1 MRIPVYRS
9 EIAATSEAPGRSIG
23 ARMRG
28 SVLAQAELQK
38 GEVLGEVLGQVG
50 AYAKMRYKVAEE
62 TKLNEGLLAATE
74 GLNVAA
80 RDFARSDQPYNVLD
94 GENPLWNEESQGIR
108 DKVLEAL
115 GPNRFT
121 RRAFEERFGQ
131 MELDARFKLRG
142 VLDKK
147 IDAAN
152 QAALASRQSGVVQL
166 LSDPDATREDY
177 DNALTGVAIDQG
189 RLVKTG
195 AANANVV
202 KLSNL
207 KMKTDIAENVVGSY
221 VGADPIRVLNL
232 IGALE
237 QIDAGELDPDK
248 TGDLPNGGYPLYTL
262 QNLPRDDAVAVLDN
276 ALKVATRFAN
286 AQEKLEKK
294 LEDDRNFF
302 INQAANRFT
311 YFSAG
316 FETGERVKAGE
327 VTDYV
332 PQLQAALPDPE
343 AMILASEAAELMQEF
358 LYANNAVTPTM
369 QANFDKYED
378 EPALRFATTS
388 NETVY
393 ENLFVRMDD
402 GELTAMEVQEIR
414 ALLTRADFK
423 FFMDA
428 VATEED
434 AGVAEAKG
442 IAKATFQY
450 DELSAGDP
458 ELGRASKAA
467 YYAVVKDLKT
477 MVVERRFSPDGRMT
491 PQEIYAAAK
500 DLIAGQQEF
509 FAVQLR
515 LDYDA
520 YLKRI
525 QTQYSSYGLEFDLI
539 NPLESLAEW
548 WGSLSEGEQS
558 AVSDRR
564 YSDIKNTLQR
574 EYINKGVLD

>member
-1 MRIPVYRS
+1 
-9 EIAATSEAPGRSIG
+9 
-23 ARMRG
+23 MRG

-94 GENPLWNEESQGIR
+94 GENPLWNEESQSIR
-108 DKVLEAL
+108 EKVLEAL

-189 RLVKTG
+189 RLVKAG
-195 AANANVV
+195 AANAGVV

-221 VGADPIRVLNL
+221 VGADPIRALNL

-311 YFSAG
+311 YFAAG
-316 FETGERVKAGE
+316 FEPGEKVRAGE

-358 LYANNAVTPTM
+358 LYANNAVTPTV

-378 EPALRFATTS
+378 EPALSFATTT

-393 ENLFVRMDD
+393 ENLFVKKDL
-402 GELTAMEVQEIR
+402 GELTAVEVQENR

-423 FFMDA
+423 FFLDA
-428 VATEED
+428 VASEED
-434 AGVAEAKG
+434 AALVDAKR

-458 ELGRASKAA
+458 DAGRASKAA
-467 YYAVVKDLKT
+467 YYAVVQELET
-477 MVVERRFSPDGRMT
+477 MVVERRFSPDARMT
-491 PQEIYAAAK
+491 PQEINAAAK
-500 DLIAGQQEF
+500 ELIAGQQEAF
-509 FAVQLR
+509 ILGLR
-515 LDYDA
+515 LDYEAYVEDVNQDLSGVGLVLDPADPIASLDA
-520 YLKRI
+520 WWSNPDTDQTAQQRNYGRI
-525 QTQYSSYGLEFDLI
+525 KS
-539 NPLESLAEW
+539 
-548 WGSLSEGEQS
+548 
-558 AVSDRR
+558 
-564 YSDIKNTLQR
+564 TLMR
-574 EYINKGVLD
+574 EYINKGVLN

>member
-142 VLDKK
+142 VLDRK

-189 RLVKTG
+189 RLVKAG
-195 AANANVV
+195 AANAGVV

-207 KMKTDIAENVVGSY
+207 EMKTDIAENVVGSY

-286 AQEKLEKK
+286 AEEKLEKK
-294 LEDDRNFF
+294 LEDYRNFA
-302 INQAANRFT
+302 IGQAANRFT
-311 YFSAG
+311 YFAAA
-316 FETGERVKAGE
+316 FEPGQRVKAIE
-327 VTDYV
+327 ITRYIPD
-332 PQLQAALPDPE
+332 LKDKFPDPDAE
-343 AMILASEAAELMQEF
+343 ILASTAAEEMKAF

-393 ENLFVRMDD
+393 ENLFVKKDL
-402 GELTAMEVQEIR
+402 GELTAVEVQENR

-434 AGVAEAKG
+434 DALVTVKR

-467 YYAVVKDLKT
+467 YYAVVQELET
-477 MVVERRFSPDGRMT
+477 MVAERRFSPDARMT
-491 PQEIYAAAK
+491 PQEINVAAK
-500 DLIAGQQEF
+500 DLIAGQKEF

-525 QTQYSSYGLEFDLI
+525 QTKYSSYGLEFDLL

-548 WGSLSEGEQS
+548 WGSLSEGEQN
-558 AVSDRR
+558 AVSDRS
-564 YSDIKNTLQR
+564 YSDVENTLQS
-574 EYINKGVLD
+574 EYINKGVLN

>member
-74 GLNVAA
+74 GLNMAA

-94 GENPLWNEESQGIR
+94 GESPLWNEESQSIR
-108 DKVLEAL
+108 EKVLEAL

-152 QAALASRQSGVVQL
+152 QAALASRQSSVVQL

-189 RLVKTG
+189 RLVKAG
-195 AANANVV
+195 AANADVV

-311 YFSAG
+311 YFAAG
-316 FETGERVKAGE
+316 FEPGERVRAGE

-358 LYANNAVTPTM
+358 LYANNAVTPTV

-378 EPALRFATTS
+378 EPALLFATTS

-393 ENLFVRMDD
+393 ENLFVLLDD
-402 GELTAMEVQEIR
+402 GNLTAMEVRENR

-423 FFMDA
+423 FFMDEIE
-428 VATEED
+428 TEEE
-434 AGVAEAKG
+434 AGVAEAKS
-442 IAKATFQY
+442 IAKAAFQY

-458 ELGRASKAA
+458 DAGRASKAA

-491 PQEIYAAAK
+491 PQQIYAAAK
-500 DLIAGQQEF
+500 ELIAGQQEAF
-509 FAVQLR
+509 ILGLR
-515 LDYDA
+515 LDYEAYVEDVNQDLSGVGLVLDPADPIASLDA
-520 YLKRI
+520 WWSNPDTDQTAQQRNYGRI
-525 QTQYSSYGLEFDLI
+525 KS
-539 NPLESLAEW
+539 
-548 WGSLSEGEQS
+548 
-558 AVSDRR
+558 
-564 YSDIKNTLQR
+564 TLMR
-574 EYINKGVLD
+574 EYINKGVLN

>member
-74 GLNVAA
+74 GLNMAA

-142 VLDKK
+142 VLDRK

-195 AANANVV
+195 AANADVV

-286 AQEKLEKK
+286 AEEKLDKK

-302 INQAANRFT
+302 IDQAANRFT
-311 YFSAG
+311 YFAAG
-316 FETGERVKAGE
+316 FEPGQTVKAIE
-327 VTDYV
+327 ITRYIPHLKDKF
-332 PQLQAALPDPE
+332 PDPDAE
-343 AMILASEAAELMQEF
+343 ILASTAAEEMKKF
-358 LYANNAVTPTM
+358 LYANNAVTPTV
-369 QANFDKYED
+369 QANFEKYED
-378 EPALRFATTS
+378 EPVLRFATTS

-393 ENLFVRMDD
+393 ENLFVKKDL
-402 GELTAMEVQEIR
+402 GELTAMDVQENR

-423 FFMDA
+423 FFLDA

-434 AGVAEAKG
+434 DALVTVKR

-467 YYAVVKDLKT
+467 YYAVVQELET
-477 MVVERRFSPDGRMT
+477 MVAERRFTPDARMT
-491 PQEIYAAAK
+491 PQEINAAAK
-500 DLIAGQQEF
+500 ELIAGQQEF
-509 FAVQLR
+509 FVVQLR
-515 LDYDA
+515 LDYEG
-520 YLKRI
+520 YLERI
-525 QTQYSSYGLEFDLI
+525 QTKYSSYGLEFDLV

-558 AVSDRR
+558 AVSDRS
-564 YSDIKNTLQR
+564 YSDIENTLKR
-574 EYINKGVLD
+574 EYINKGVLN

>member
-74 GLNVAA
+74 GLNMAA

-142 VLDKK
+142 VLDRK

-286 AQEKLEKK
+286 AEEKLDKK

-311 YFSAG
+311 YFAAG
-316 FETGERVKAGE
+316 FEPGERVRAGE

-358 LYANNAVTPTM
+358 LYANNAVTPTV

-378 EPALRFATTS
+378 EPALLFATTS

-393 ENLFVRMDD
+393 ENLFVKKDL
-402 GELTAMEVQEIR
+402 GELTAVEVQENR

-423 FFMDA
+423 FFLDA

-434 AGVAEAKG
+434 AALVDAKR

-458 ELGRASKAA
+458 DAGRASKAA
-467 YYAVVKDLKT
+467 YYAVVQELET
-477 MVVERRFSPDGRMT
+477 MVAERRFTPDARMT
-491 PQEIYAAAK
+491 PQEINAAAK
-500 DLIAGQQEF
+500 ELIAGQQEAF
-509 FAVQLR
+509 ILGLR
-515 LDYDA
+515 LDYEA
-520 YLKRI
+520 YVANINQNLSGVGLVLDLADPITSLEAWWNNPNTNQKQQQTNYSRTKR
-525 QTQYSSYGLEFDLI
+525 DLMF
-539 NPLESLAEW
+539 
-548 WGSLSEGEQS
+548 
-558 AVSDRR
+558 
-564 YSDIKNTLQR
+564 
-574 EYINKGVLD
+574 EYINKGVLN

>member
-74 GLNVAA
+74 GLNMAA

-94 GENPLWNEESQGIR
+94 GESPLWNEESQSIR
-108 DKVLEAL
+108 EKVLEAL

-152 QAALASRQSGVVQL
+152 QAALASRQSSVVQL

-195 AANANVV
+195 AANADVV

-221 VGADPIRVLNL
+221 VGADPIRALNL

-311 YFSAG
+311 YFAAG
-316 FETGERVKAGE
+316 FEPGERVRAGE

-358 LYANNAVTPTM
+358 LYANNAVTPTV

-378 EPALRFATTS
+378 EPALLFATTS

-393 ENLFVRMDD
+393 ENLFVLLDD
-402 GELTAMEVQEIR
+402 GNLTAMEVRENR

-423 FFMDA
+423 FFMDEIE
-428 VATEED
+428 TEEE
-434 AGVAEAKG
+434 AGVAEAKS
-442 IAKATFQY
+442 IAKAAFQY

-458 ELGRASKAA
+458 DAGRASKAA

-491 PQEIYAAAK
+491 PQQIYAAAK
-500 DLIAGQQEF
+500 ELIAGQQEAF
-509 FAVQLR
+509 ILGLR
-515 LDYDA
+515 LDYEAYVEDVNQDLSGVGLVLDPADPIASLDA
-520 YLKRI
+520 WWSNPDTDQTAQQRNYGRI
-525 QTQYSSYGLEFDLI
+525 KS
-539 NPLESLAEW
+539 
-548 WGSLSEGEQS
+548 
-558 AVSDRR
+558 
-564 YSDIKNTLQR
+564 TLMR
-574 EYINKGVLD
+574 EYINKGVLN

>member
-74 GLNVAA
+74 GLNMAA

-94 GENPLWNEESQGIR
+94 GENPLWNEESQSIR

-142 VLDKK
+142 VLDRK

-189 RLVKTG
+189 RLVKAG
-195 AANANVV
+195 AANADVV

-221 VGADPIRVLNL
+221 VGADPIRALNL

-311 YFSAG
+311 YFAAG
-316 FETGERVKAGE
+316 FEPGEKVRAGE

-358 LYANNAVTPTM
+358 LYANNAVTPTV

-378 EPALRFATTS
+378 EPALSFATTT

-393 ENLFVRMDD
+393 ENLFVKKDL
-402 GELTAMEVQEIR
+402 GELTAVEVQENR

-423 FFMDA
+423 FFLDA

-434 AGVAEAKG
+434 AALVDAKR

-458 ELGRASKAA
+458 DAGRASKAA
-467 YYAVVKDLKT
+467 YYAVVQELET
-477 MVVERRFSPDGRMT
+477 MVAERRFTPDARMT
-491 PQEIYAAAK
+491 PQEINAAAK
-500 DLIAGQQEF
+500 ELIAGQQEAF
-509 FAVQLR
+509 ILGLR
-515 LDYDA
+515 LDYEAYVEDVNQDLSGVGLVLDPADPIASLDA
-520 YLKRI
+520 WWSNPDTDQTAQQRNYGRI
-525 QTQYSSYGLEFDLI
+525 KS
-539 NPLESLAEW
+539 
-548 WGSLSEGEQS
+548 
-558 AVSDRR
+558 
-564 YSDIKNTLQR
+564 TLMR
-574 EYINKGVLD
+574 EYINKGVLN

>member
-1 MRIPVYRS
+1 
-9 EIAATSEAPGRSIG
+9 
-23 ARMRG
+23 MRG

-74 GLNVAA
+74 GLNMAA

-142 VLDKK
+142 VLDRK

-237 QIDAGELDPDK
+237 QIDAGETDPDK

-286 AQEKLEKK
+286 AEEKLEKK

-302 INQAANRFT
+302 IGQAANRFT
-311 YFSAG
+311 YFAAG
-316 FETGERVKAGE
+316 FEPGEKVRAGE
-327 VTDYV
+327 ITDYV

-358 LYANNAVTPTM
+358 LYANNAVTPTV

-378 EPALRFATTS
+378 EPVLRFATTS

-393 ENLFVRMDD
+393 ENLFVKKDL
-402 GELTAMEVQEIR
+402 GELTAVEVQENR

-423 FFMDA
+423 FFLDA
-428 VATEED
+428 VASEED
-434 AGVAEAKG
+434 AALVDAKR

-458 ELGRASKAA
+458 DAGRASKAA
-467 YYAVVKDLKT
+467 YYAVVQELET
-477 MVVERRFSPDGRMT
+477 MVAERRFTPDARMT
-491 PQEIYAAAK
+491 PQEINAAAK
-500 DLIAGQQEF
+500 ELIAGQQEAF
-509 FAVQLR
+509 ILGLR
-515 LDYDA
+515 LDYEAYVEDVNQDLSGVGLVLDPADPIASLDA
-520 YLKRI
+520 WWSNPDTDQTAQQRNYGRI
-525 QTQYSSYGLEFDLI
+525 KS
-539 NPLESLAEW
+539 
-548 WGSLSEGEQS
+548 
-558 AVSDRR
+558 
-564 YSDIKNTLQR
+564 TLMR
-574 EYINKGVLD
+574 EYINKGVLN

>member
-74 GLNVAA
+74 GLNMAA

-142 VLDKK
+142 VLDRK

-195 AANANVV
+195 AANADVV

-286 AQEKLEKK
+286 AEEKLEKK

-302 INQAANRFT
+302 IDQAANRFT
-311 YFSAG
+311 YFAAG
-316 FETGERVKAGE
+316 FEPGQTVKAIE
-327 VTDYV
+327 ITRYIPHLKDKF
-332 PQLQAALPDPE
+332 PDPDAE
-343 AMILASEAAELMQEF
+343 ILASTAAEEMKKF
-358 LYANNAVTPTM
+358 LYTNNAVTPTV

-378 EPALRFATTS
+378 EPVLRFATTS

-393 ENLFVRMDD
+393 ENLFVKKDL
-402 GELTAMEVQEIR
+402 GELTAMDVQENR

-423 FFMDA
+423 FFLDA

-434 AGVAEAKG
+434 DALVTVKR

-467 YYAVVKDLKT
+467 YYAVVQELET
-477 MVVERRFSPDGRMT
+477 MVAERRFTPDARMT
-491 PQEIYAAAK
+491 PQEINAAAK
-500 DLIAGQQEF
+500 ELIAGQQEF

-525 QTQYSSYGLEFDLI
+525 QTKYSSYGLEFDLV

-558 AVSDRR
+558 AVSDRS
-564 YSDIKNTLQR
+564 YSDIENTLKR
-574 EYINKGVLD
+574 EYINKGVLN

>member
-74 GLNVAA
+74 GLNMAA

-142 VLDKK
+142 VLDRK

-195 AANANVV
+195 AANAGVV

-302 INQAANRFT
+302 IDQAANRFT
-311 YFSAG
+311 YFAAG
-316 FETGERVKAGE
+316 FEPGERVRAGE

-358 LYANNAVTPTM
+358 LYANNAVTPTV

-378 EPALRFATTS
+378 EPVLRFATTT

-393 ENLFVRMDD
+393 ENLFVKKDL
-402 GELTAMEVQEIR
+402 GELTAMEVQENR
-414 ALLTRADFK
+414 ALLSRADFK
-423 FFMDA
+423 FFLDA
-428 VATEED
+428 VASEED
-434 AGVAEAKG
+434 AALVDAKR

-458 ELGRASKAA
+458 DAGRASKAA
-467 YYAVVKDLKT
+467 YYAVVQELET
-477 MVVERRFSPDGRMT
+477 MVAERRFTPDARMT
-491 PQEIYAAAK
+491 PQEINAAAK
-500 DLIAGQQEF
+500 ELIAGQQEAF
-509 FAVQLR
+509 ILGLR
-515 LDYDA
+515 LDYEAYVEDVNQDLSGVGLVLDPADPIASLDA
-520 YLKRI
+520 WWSNPDTDQTAQQRNYGRI
-525 QTQYSSYGLEFDLI
+525 KS
-539 NPLESLAEW
+539 
-548 WGSLSEGEQS
+548 
-558 AVSDRR
+558 
-564 YSDIKNTLQR
+564 TLMR
-574 EYINKGVLD
+574 EYINKGVLN

>member
-80 RDFARSDQPYNVLD
+80 RDFARSDRPYNVLD

-195 AANANVV
+195 AANADVV

-237 QIDAGELDPDK
+237 QIDAGELDPEK

-286 AQEKLEKK
+286 AEEKLEKK

-302 INQAANRFT
+302 IGQAANRFT
-311 YFSAG
+311 YFAAG
-316 FETGERVKAGE
+316 FEPGQRVKAGE

-378 EPALRFATTS
+378 EPVLRFATTT

-393 ENLFVRMDD
+393 ENLFVKKDL
-402 GELTAMEVQEIR
+402 GELTAMEVQENR
-414 ALLTRADFK
+414 ALLSRADFK
-423 FFMDA
+423 FFLDA
-428 VATEED
+428 VASEED
-434 AGVAEAKG
+434 AALGDAKR

-458 ELGRASKAA
+458 DAGRASKAA
-467 YYAVVKDLKT
+467 YYAVVQELET
-477 MVVERRFSPDGRMT
+477 MVAERRFSPDARMT
-491 PQEIYAAAK
+491 PQEINAAAK
-500 DLIAGQQEF
+500 ELIAGQQEAF
-509 FAVQLR
+509 ILGLR
-515 LDYDA
+515 LDYEAYVEDVNQDLSGVGLALDPADPIASLDA
-520 YLKRI
+520 WWSNPDTDQTAQQRNYGRI
-525 QTQYSSYGLEFDLI
+525 KS
-539 NPLESLAEW
+539 
-548 WGSLSEGEQS
+548 
-558 AVSDRR
+558 
-564 YSDIKNTLQR
+564 TLMR
-574 EYINKGVLD
+574 EYINKGVLN

>member
-74 GLNVAA
+74 GLNMAA

-94 GENPLWNEESQGIR
+94 GENPLWNEESQSIR
-108 DKVLEAL
+108 EKVLEAL

-189 RLVKTG
+189 RLVKAG
-195 AANANVV
+195 AANAGVV

-276 ALKVATRFAN
+276 ALRVATRFAN

-311 YFSAG
+311 YFAAG
-316 FETGERVKAGE
+316 FEPGERVRAGE

-332 PQLQAALPDPE
+332 PQLQAALPNPE
-343 AMILASEAAELMQEF
+343 AMILASEAAKLMQEF
-358 LYANNAVTPTM
+358 LYANNAVTPTV

-378 EPALRFATTS
+378 EPALLFATTS

-393 ENLFVRMDD
+393 ENLFVLLDD
-402 GELTAMEVQEIR
+402 GNLTAMEVRENR

-423 FFMDA
+423 FFMDEIE
-428 VATEED
+428 TEEE
-434 AGVAEAKG
+434 AGVAEAKS
-442 IAKATFQY
+442 IAKAAFQY

-458 ELGRASKAA
+458 DAGRASKAA

-491 PQEIYAAAK
+491 PQQIYAAAK
-500 DLIAGQQEF
+500 ELIAGQQEAF
-509 FAVQLR
+509 ILGLR
-515 LDYDA
+515 LDYEAYVEDVNQDLSGVGLVLDPADPIASLDA
-520 YLKRI
+520 WWSNPDTDQTAQQRNYGRI
-525 QTQYSSYGLEFDLI
+525 KS
-539 NPLESLAEW
+539 
-548 WGSLSEGEQS
+548 
-558 AVSDRR
+558 
-564 YSDIKNTLQR
+564 TLMR
-574 EYINKGVLD
+574 EYINKGVLN

>member
-94 GENPLWNEESQGIR
+94 GENPLWNEESQSIR
-108 DKVLEAL
+108 EKVLEAL

-189 RLVKTG
+189 RLVKAG
-195 AANANVV
+195 AANAGVV

-221 VGADPIRVLNL
+221 VGADPIRALNL

-311 YFSAG
+311 YFAAG
-316 FETGERVKAGE
+316 FEPGEKVRAGE

-358 LYANNAVTPTM
+358 LYANNAVTPTV

-378 EPALRFATTS
+378 EPALSFATTT

-393 ENLFVRMDD
+393 ENLFVKKDL
-402 GELTAMEVQEIR
+402 GELTAVEVQENR

-423 FFMDA
+423 FFLDA
-428 VATEED
+428 VASEED
-434 AGVAEAKG
+434 AALVDAKR

-458 ELGRASKAA
+458 DAGRASKAA
-467 YYAVVKDLKT
+467 YYAVVQELET
-477 MVVERRFSPDGRMT
+477 MVVERRFSPDARMT
-491 PQEIYAAAK
+491 PQEINAAAK
-500 DLIAGQQEF
+500 ELIAGQQEAF
-509 FAVQLR
+509 ILGLR
-515 LDYDA
+515 LDYEAYVEDVNQDLSGVGLVLDPADPIASLDA
-520 YLKRI
+520 WWSNPDTDQTAQQRNYGRI
-525 QTQYSSYGLEFDLI
+525 KS
-539 NPLESLAEW
+539 
-548 WGSLSEGEQS
+548 
-558 AVSDRR
+558 
-564 YSDIKNTLQR
+564 TLMR
-574 EYINKGVLD
+574 EYINKGVLN

>member
-74 GLNVAA
+74 GLNMAA

-142 VLDKK
+142 VLDRK

-237 QIDAGELDPDK
+237 QIDAGETDPDK

-286 AQEKLEKK
+286 AEEKLEKK

-302 INQAANRFT
+302 IGQAANRFT
-311 YFSAG
+311 YFAAG
-316 FETGERVKAGE
+316 FEPGEKVRAGE
-327 VTDYV
+327 ITDYV

-358 LYANNAVTPTM
+358 LYANNAVTPTV

-378 EPALRFATTS
+378 EPVLRFATTS

-393 ENLFVRMDD
+393 ENLFVKKDL
-402 GELTAMEVQEIR
+402 GELTAVEVQENR

-423 FFMDA
+423 FFLDA
-428 VATEED
+428 VASEED
-434 AGVAEAKG
+434 AALVDAKR

-458 ELGRASKAA
+458 DAGRASKAA
-467 YYAVVKDLKT
+467 YYAVVQELET
-477 MVVERRFSPDGRMT
+477 MVAERRFTPDARMT
-491 PQEIYAAAK
+491 PQEINAAAK
-500 DLIAGQQEF
+500 ELIAGQQEAF
-509 FAVQLR
+509 ILGLR
-515 LDYDA
+515 LDYEAYVEDVNQDLSGVGLVLDPADPIASLDA
-520 YLKRI
+520 WWSNPDTDQTAQQRNYGRI
-525 QTQYSSYGLEFDLI
+525 KS
-539 NPLESLAEW
+539 
-548 WGSLSEGEQS
+548 
-558 AVSDRR
+558 
-564 YSDIKNTLQR
+564 TLMR
-574 EYINKGVLD
+574 EYINKGVLN

>member
-94 GENPLWNEESQGIR
+94 GENPLWNEESQSIR
-108 DKVLEAL
+108 DKVLEVL

-142 VLDKK
+142 VLDRK

-195 AANANVV
+195 AANADVV

-221 VGADPIRVLNL
+221 VGADPIRALNL

-302 INQAANRFT
+302 IGQAANRFT
-311 YFSAG
+311 YFAAG
-316 FETGERVKAGE
+316 FEPGERVRAGE

-358 LYANNAVTPTM
+358 LYANNAVTPTV

-378 EPALRFATTS
+378 EPALLFATTS

-393 ENLFVRMDD
+393 ENLFVKKDL
-402 GELTAMEVQEIR
+402 GELTAMDVQENR

-423 FFMDA
+423 FFLDA

-434 AGVAEAKG
+434 AALVDAKR

-458 ELGRASKAA
+458 DAGRASKAA
-467 YYAVVKDLKT
+467 YYAVVQELET
-477 MVVERRFSPDGRMT
+477 MVAERRFTPDARMT
-491 PQEIYAAAK
+491 PQEINAAAK
-500 DLIAGQQEF
+500 ELIAGQQEAF
-509 FAVQLR
+509 ILGLR
-515 LDYDA
+515 LDYEAYVEDVNQDLSGVGLVLDPADPIASLDA
-520 YLKRI
+520 WWSNPDTDQTAQQRNYGRI
-525 QTQYSSYGLEFDLI
+525 KS
-539 NPLESLAEW
+539 
-548 WGSLSEGEQS
+548 
-558 AVSDRR
+558 
-564 YSDIKNTLQR
+564 TLMR
-574 EYINKGVLD
+574 EYINKGVLN

>member
-74 GLNVAA
+74 GLNMAA

-94 GENPLWNEESQGIR
+94 GESPLWNEESQSIR
-108 DKVLEAL
+108 EKVLEAL

-195 AANANVV
+195 AANADVV

-207 KMKTDIAENVVGSY
+207 KMKTDIAENVVSSY

-286 AQEKLEKK
+286 AEEKLQKK

-302 INQAANRFT
+302 IGQAANRFT
-311 YFSAG
+311 YFAAG
-316 FETGERVKAGE
+316 FEPNETVRASEI
-327 VTDYV
+327 TDYI
-332 PQLQAALPDPE
+332 PYLKDKFPDPDAVVFASAAAE
-343 AMILASEAAELMQEF
+343 AMKEF
-358 LYANNAVTPTM
+358 LYTNNAVTPTV

-378 EPALRFATTS
+378 ELTTSRFATTS
-388 NETVY
+388 SEIAYET
-393 ENLFVRMDD
+393 LFVKKDL
-402 GELTAMEVQEIR
+402 GELTATEVQENR

-423 FFMDA
+423 FFLDA

-434 AGVAEAKG
+434 AALVDAKR

-458 ELGRASKAA
+458 DAGRASKAA
-467 YYAVVKDLKT
+467 YYAVVQELET
-477 MVVERRFSPDGRMT
+477 MVAERRFTPDARMT
-491 PQEIYAAAK
+491 PQEINAAAK
-500 DLIAGQQEF
+500 ELIAGQQEAF
-509 FAVQLR
+509 ILGLR
-515 LDYDA
+515 LDYEAYVEDVNQDLSGVGLVLDPADPIASLDA
-520 YLKRI
+520 WWSNPDTDQTAQQRNYGRI
-525 QTQYSSYGLEFDLI
+525 KS
-539 NPLESLAEW
+539 
-548 WGSLSEGEQS
+548 
-558 AVSDRR
+558 
-564 YSDIKNTLQR
+564 TLMR
-574 EYINKGVLD
+574 EYINKGVLN

>member
-38 GEVLGEVLGQVG
+38 GEVLGEALGQVG

-74 GLNVAA
+74 GLNMAA
-80 RDFARSDQPYNVLD
+80 RDFARSDRPYNVLD

-108 DKVLEAL
+108 EKVLEAL

-177 DNALTGVAIDQG
+177 DNALMGVAIDQG
-189 RLVKTG
+189 RLVKAG
-195 AANANVV
+195 AANAGVV

-262 QNLPRDDAVAVLDN
+262 QNLPRDNAVAVLDN

-286 AQEKLEKK
+286 AEEKLEKK

-302 INQAANRFT
+302 IGQAANRFT

-316 FETGERVKAGE
+316 FEPGERVKAGE

-343 AMILASEAAELMQEF
+343 AMILASEAAEIMQEF

-369 QANFDKYED
+369 QTNFDKYED
-378 EPALRFATTS
+378 EPVLRFATTS

-402 GELTAMEVQEIR
+402 GELTAMDVKENRV
-414 ALLTRADFK
+414 LLTRADFK

-442 IAKATFQY
+442 IAKAAFQY

-491 PQEIYAAAK
+491 PQQIYAAAK
-500 DLIAGQQEF
+500 ELIAGQQEF

-520 YLKRI
+520 YLKKI
-525 QTQYSSYGLEFDLI
+525 QTQYSSYDLEFDSV
-539 NPLESLAEW
+539 NPLESLAGW
-548 WGSLSEGEQS
+548 WGSLSEGEQN

-574 EYINKGVLD
+574 EYINKGVLN

>member
-1 MRIPVYRS
+1 
-9 EIAATSEAPGRSIG
+9 
-23 ARMRG
+23 MRG

-80 RDFARSDQPYNVLD
+80 RDFARSDRPYNVLD

-195 AANANVV
+195 AANADVV

-237 QIDAGELDPDK
+237 QIDAGELDPEK

-286 AQEKLEKK
+286 AEEKLEKK

-302 INQAANRFT
+302 IGQAANRFT
-311 YFSAG
+311 YFAAG
-316 FETGERVKAGE
+316 FEPGQRVKAGE

-378 EPALRFATTS
+378 EPVLRFATTT

-393 ENLFVRMDD
+393 ENLFVKKDL
-402 GELTAMEVQEIR
+402 GELTAMEVQENR
-414 ALLTRADFK
+414 ALLSRADFK
-423 FFMDA
+423 FFLDA
-428 VATEED
+428 VASEED
-434 AGVAEAKG
+434 AALGDAKR

-458 ELGRASKAA
+458 DAGRASKAA
-467 YYAVVKDLKT
+467 YYAVVQELET
-477 MVVERRFSPDGRMT
+477 MVAERRFSPDARMT
-491 PQEIYAAAK
+491 PQEINAAAK
-500 DLIAGQQEF
+500 ELIAGQQEAF
-509 FAVQLR
+509 ILGLR
-515 LDYDA
+515 LDYEAYVEDVNQDLSGVGLALDPADPIASLDA
-520 YLKRI
+520 WWSNPDTDQTAQQRNYGRI
-525 QTQYSSYGLEFDLI
+525 KS
-539 NPLESLAEW
+539 
-548 WGSLSEGEQS
+548 
-558 AVSDRR
+558 
-564 YSDIKNTLQR
+564 TLMR
-574 EYINKGVLD
+574 EYINKGVLN

>member
-74 GLNVAA
+74 GLNMAA

-94 GENPLWNEESQGIR
+94 GENPLWNEESQSIR

-142 VLDKK
+142 VLDRK

-237 QIDAGELDPDK
+237 QIDAGETDPDK

-286 AQEKLEKK
+286 AEEKLEKK

-302 INQAANRFT
+302 IGQAANRFT
-311 YFSAG
+311 YFAAG
-316 FETGERVKAGE
+316 FEPGEKVRAGE
-327 VTDYV
+327 ITDYV

-358 LYANNAVTPTM
+358 LYANNAVTPTV

-378 EPALRFATTS
+378 EPVLRFATTS

-393 ENLFVRMDD
+393 ENLFVKKDL
-402 GELTAMEVQEIR
+402 GELTAVEVQENR

-423 FFMDA
+423 FFLDA
-428 VATEED
+428 VASEED
-434 AGVAEAKG
+434 AALVDAKR

-458 ELGRASKAA
+458 DAGRASKAA
-467 YYAVVKDLKT
+467 YYAVVQELET
-477 MVVERRFSPDGRMT
+477 MVAERRFTPDARMT
-491 PQEIYAAAK
+491 PQEINAAAK
-500 DLIAGQQEF
+500 ELIAGQQEAF
-509 FAVQLR
+509 ILGLR
-515 LDYDA
+515 LDYEAYVANINQDFSGVGLVLDPADPIASLDA
-520 YLKRI
+520 WWSNPDTDQTAQQRNYGRI
-525 QTQYSSYGLEFDLI
+525 KS
-539 NPLESLAEW
+539 
-548 WGSLSEGEQS
+548 
-558 AVSDRR
+558 
-564 YSDIKNTLQR
+564 TLMR
-574 EYINKGVLD
+574 EYINKGVLN

>member
-74 GLNVAA
+74 GLNMAA

-142 VLDKK
+142 VLDRK

-237 QIDAGELDPDK
+237 QIDAGETDPDK

-286 AQEKLEKK
+286 AEEKLEKK

-302 INQAANRFT
+302 IGQAANRFT
-311 YFSAG
+311 YFAAG
-316 FETGERVKAGE
+316 FEPGEKVRAGE
-327 VTDYV
+327 ITDYV

-358 LYANNAVTPTM
+358 LYANNAVTPTV

-378 EPALRFATTS
+378 EPVLRFATTS

-393 ENLFVRMDD
+393 ENLFVRKDL
-402 GELTAMEVQEIR
+402 GELTAMDVQENR

-423 FFMDA
+423 FFLDA

-434 AGVAEAKG
+434 AALVDAKR

-458 ELGRASKAA
+458 DAGRASKAA
-467 YYAVVKDLKT
+467 YYAVVQELET
-477 MVVERRFSPDGRMT
+477 MVAERRFSPDARMT
-491 PQEIYAAAK
+491 PQEINAAAK
-500 DLIAGQQEF
+500 ELIAGQQETF
-509 FAVQLR
+509 ILGLR
-515 LDYDA
+515 LDYEA
-520 YLKRI
+520 YVANINQDFSGVGLVLDPADPITSLEAWWNNPNTNQKQQQTNYSRTKR
-525 QTQYSSYGLEFDLI
+525 DLMF
-539 NPLESLAEW
+539 
-548 WGSLSEGEQS
+548 
-558 AVSDRR
+558 
-564 YSDIKNTLQR
+564 
-574 EYINKGVLD
+574 EYINKGVLN

>member
-74 GLNVAA
+74 GLNMAA

-94 GENPLWNEESQGIR
+94 GENPLWNEESQSIR
-108 DKVLEAL
+108 EKVLEAL

-152 QAALASRQSGVVQL
+152 QAALASRQSSVVQL

-195 AANANVV
+195 AANADVV

-221 VGADPIRVLNL
+221 VGADPIRALNL

-302 INQAANRFT
+302 IDQAANRFT
-311 YFSAG
+311 YFAAG
-316 FETGERVKAGE
+316 FEPGERVRAGE

-358 LYANNAVTPTM
+358 LYANNAVTPTV

-378 EPALRFATTS
+378 EPALLFATTS

-393 ENLFVRMDD
+393 ENLFVLLDD
-402 GELTAMEVQEIR
+402 GNLTAMEVRENR

-423 FFMDA
+423 FFMDEIE
-428 VATEED
+428 TEEE
-434 AGVAEAKG
+434 AGVAEAKS
-442 IAKATFQY
+442 IAKAAFQY

-458 ELGRASKAA
+458 DAGRASKAA

-491 PQEIYAAAK
+491 PQQIYAAAK
-500 DLIAGQQEF
+500 ELIAGQQEAF
-509 FAVQLR
+509 ILGLR
-515 LDYDA
+515 LDYEAYVEDVNQDLSGVGLVLDPADPIASLDA
-520 YLKRI
+520 WWSNPDTDQTAQQRNYGRI
-525 QTQYSSYGLEFDLI
+525 KS
-539 NPLESLAEW
+539 
-548 WGSLSEGEQS
+548 
-558 AVSDRR
+558 
-564 YSDIKNTLQR
+564 TLMR
-574 EYINKGVLD
+574 EYINKGVLN

>member
-38 GEVLGEVLGQVG
+38 GEVLGEALGQVG

-74 GLNVAA
+74 GLNMAA
-80 RDFARSDQPYNVLD
+80 RDFARSDRPYNVLD

-108 DKVLEAL
+108 EKVLEAL

-142 VLDKK
+142 VLDRK

-189 RLVKTG
+189 RLVKAG
-195 AANANVV
+195 AANAGVV

-286 AQEKLEKK
+286 AEEKLEKK

-302 INQAANRFT
+302 IGQAANRFT

-378 EPALRFATTS
+378 EPVLRFATTT

-393 ENLFVRMDD
+393 ENLFVKKDL
-402 GELTAMEVQEIR
+402 GELTAMEVQENR
-414 ALLTRADFK
+414 ALLSRADFK
-423 FFMDA
+423 FFLDA
-428 VATEED
+428 VAAEED
-434 AGVAEAKG
+434 AALGDAKR

-450 DELSAGDP
+450 DALSAGDP
-458 ELGRASKAA
+458 DAGRASKAA
-467 YYAVVKDLKT
+467 YYAVVQELET
-477 MVVERRFSPDGRMT
+477 MVAERRFSPDARMT
-491 PQEIYAAAK
+491 PQEINSAAK
-500 DLIAGQQEF
+500 ELIAGQQEAF
-509 FAVQLR
+509 ILGLR
-515 LDYDA
+515 LDYEAYVEDVNQDLSGVGLVLDPADPIASLDA
-520 YLKRI
+520 WWSNPDTDQTAQQRNYGRI
-525 QTQYSSYGLEFDLI
+525 KS
-539 NPLESLAEW
+539 
-548 WGSLSEGEQS
+548 
-558 AVSDRR
+558 
-564 YSDIKNTLQR
+564 TLMR
-574 EYINKGVLD
+574 EYINKGVLN

>member
-38 GEVLGEVLGQVG
+38 GEVLGEVLSQVG

-142 VLDKK
+142 VLDRK

-189 RLVKTG
+189 RLVKAG
-195 AANANVV
+195 AANAGVV

-286 AQEKLEKK
+286 AEEKLEKK
-294 LEDDRNFF
+294 LEDDRKFF
-302 INQAANRFT
+302 IDQAANRFT

-316 FETGERVKAGE
+316 FEPGERVRAGE

-358 LYANNAVTPTM
+358 LYANNAVTPTV

-388 NETVY
+388 NESVY
-393 ENLFVRMDD
+393 EDLFVRKEL
-402 GELTAMEVQEIR
+402 GELTAMDVQENR

-423 FFMDA
+423 FFLDA
-428 VATEED
+428 VASEED
-434 AGVAEAKG
+434 AALVDAKR

-458 ELGRASKAA
+458 DAGRASKAA
-467 YYAVVKDLKT
+467 YYAVVQELET
-477 MVVERRFSPDGRMT
+477 MVAERRFTPDARMT
-491 PQEIYAAAK
+491 PQEINTAAK
-500 DLIAGQQEF
+500 ELIAGQQEAF
-509 FAVQLR
+509 ILGLR
-515 LDYDA
+515 LDYEA
-520 YLKRI
+520 YVAK
-525 QTQYSSYGLEFDLI
+525 
-539 NPLESLAEW
+539 
-548 WGSLSEGEQS
+548 
-558 AVSDRR
+558 
-564 YSDIKNTLQR
+564 KNTDLSGVGLVLDPADPIASLDAWWSNPDTDQKAQR
-574 EYINKGVLD
+574 RNYGMIKRDLMFEYINKGVLN

>member
-74 GLNVAA
+74 GLNMAA

-94 GENPLWNEESQGIR
+94 GENPLWNEESQSIR

-142 VLDKK
+142 VLDRK

-237 QIDAGELDPDK
+237 QIDAGETDPDK

-286 AQEKLEKK
+286 AEEKLEKK

-302 INQAANRFT
+302 IGQAANRFT
-311 YFSAG
+311 YFAAG
-316 FETGERVKAGE
+316 FEPGEKVRAGE
-327 VTDYV
+327 ITDYV

-358 LYANNAVTPTM
+358 LYANNAVTPTV

-378 EPALRFATTS
+378 EPVLRFATTS

-393 ENLFVRMDD
+393 ENLFVKKDL
-402 GELTAMEVQEIR
+402 GELTAVEVQENR

-423 FFMDA
+423 FFLDA
-428 VATEED
+428 VASEED
-434 AGVAEAKG
+434 AALVDAKR

-458 ELGRASKAA
+458 DAGRASKAA
-467 YYAVVKDLKT
+467 YYAVVQELET
-477 MVVERRFSPDGRMT
+477 MVAERRFSPDARMT
-491 PQEIYAAAK
+491 PQEINAAAK
-500 DLIAGQQEF
+500 ELIAGQQEAF
-509 FAVQLR
+509 ILGLR
-515 LDYDA
+515 LDYESYVEDVNQDLSGVGLVLDPADPIASLDA
-520 YLKRI
+520 WWSNPDTDQTAQQRNYGRI
-525 QTQYSSYGLEFDLI
+525 KS
-539 NPLESLAEW
+539 
-548 WGSLSEGEQS
+548 
-558 AVSDRR
+558 
-564 YSDIKNTLQR
+564 TLMR
-574 EYINKGVLD
+574 EYINKGVLN

>member
-221 VGADPIRVLNL
+221 VGADPIRALNL

-286 AQEKLEKK
+286 AEEKLEKK

-311 YFSAG
+311 YFAAG
-316 FETGERVKAGE
+316 FEPGERVKAGE

-343 AMILASEAAELMQEF
+343 AMILAAEAAELMQEF

-378 EPALRFATTS
+378 EPALLFATTS

-393 ENLFVRMDD
+393 ENLFVKKDL
-402 GELTAMEVQEIR
+402 GFLTAMDVQENR
-414 ALLTRADFK
+414 AQLTRADFK
-423 FFMDA
+423 FFLDA
-428 VATEED
+428 VASEED
-434 AGVAEAKG
+434 AALGDAKR

-458 ELGRASKAA
+458 DAGRASKAA
-467 YYAVVKDLKT
+467 YYAVVQELEA
-477 MVVERRFSPDGRMT
+477 MVVERRFTPDARMT
-491 PQEIYAAAK
+491 PQEINAAAK
-500 DLIAGQQEF
+500 ELIAGQQEAF
-509 FAVQLR
+509 ILGLR
-515 LDYDA
+515 LDYEAYVEDVNQDLSGVGLVLDPADPIASLDA
-520 YLKRI
+520 WWSNPDTDQTAQQRNYGRI
-525 QTQYSSYGLEFDLI
+525 KS
-539 NPLESLAEW
+539 
-548 WGSLSEGEQS
+548 
-558 AVSDRR
+558 
-564 YSDIKNTLQR
+564 TLMR
-574 EYINKGVLD
+574 EYINKGVLN

>member
-74 GLNVAA
+74 GLNMAA

-94 GENPLWNEESQGIR
+94 GENPLWNEESQSIR
-108 DKVLEAL
+108 EKVLEAL

-195 AANANVV
+195 AANADVV

-286 AQEKLEKK
+286 AEEKLQKK
-294 LEDDRNFF
+294 VEDYRNFA
-302 INQAANRFT
+302 IDQAANRFT
-311 YFSAG
+311 YFAAG
-316 FETGERVKAGE
+316 FEPGERVKAIE
-327 VTDYV
+327 ITRYIPD
-332 PQLQAALPDPE
+332 LKDKFPDPDAE
-343 AMILASEAAELMQEF
+343 ILASTAAEEMKKF

-393 ENLFVRMDD
+393 ENLFVKKDL
-402 GELTAMEVQEIR
+402 GELTAVEVQENR

-434 AGVAEAKG
+434 AALVDAKR

-458 ELGRASKAA
+458 DAGRASKAA
-467 YYAVVKDLKT
+467 YYAVVQELET
-477 MVVERRFSPDGRMT
+477 MVAERRFSPDARMT
-491 PQEIYAAAK
+491 PQEINVAAK
-500 DLIAGQQEF
+500 ELIAGQQEF

-515 LDYDA
+515 LDYNA
-520 YLKRI
+520 YLERI
-525 QTQYSSYGLEFDLI
+525 QTKYSSYELQFDPV

-548 WGSLSEGEQS
+548 WGSLSEGEQN
-558 AVSDRR
+558 AVNDRS
-564 YSDIKNTLQR
+564 YSDIENTLQR
-574 EYINKGVLD
+574 EYINKGVLN

>member
-74 GLNVAA
+74 GLNMAA

-142 VLDKK
+142 VLDRK

-195 AANANVV
+195 AANADVV

-286 AQEKLEKK
+286 AEEKLEKK

-302 INQAANRFT
+302 IDQAANRFT
-311 YFSAG
+311 YFAAG
-316 FETGERVKAGE
+316 FEPGQTVKAIE
-327 VTDYV
+327 ITRYIPHLKDKF
-332 PQLQAALPDPE
+332 PDPDAE
-343 AMILASEAAELMQEF
+343 ILASTAAEEMKKF
-358 LYANNAVTPTM
+358 LYTNNAVTPTV

-378 EPALRFATTS
+378 EPVLLFATTS

-393 ENLFVRMDD
+393 ENLFVKKDL
-402 GELTAMEVQEIR
+402 GELTAMDVQENR

-423 FFMDA
+423 FFLDA

-434 AGVAEAKG
+434 DALVTVKR

-467 YYAVVKDLKT
+467 YYAVVQELET
-477 MVVERRFSPDGRMT
+477 MVAERRFTPDARMT
-491 PQEIYAAAK
+491 PQEINAAAK
-500 DLIAGQQEF
+500 ELIAGQQEF

-525 QTQYSSYGLEFDLI
+525 QTKYSSYGLEFDLV

-558 AVSDRR
+558 AVSDRS
-564 YSDIKNTLQR
+564 YSDIENTLKR
-574 EYINKGVLD
+574 EYINKGVLN

>member
-74 GLNVAA
+74 GLNMAA

-94 GENPLWNEESQGIR
+94 GENPLWNEESQSIR

-195 AANANVV
+195 AANADVV

-221 VGADPIRVLNL
+221 VGADPIRALNL

-302 INQAANRFT
+302 IGQAANRFT
-311 YFSAG
+311 YFAAG
-316 FETGERVKAGE
+316 FEPGERVRAGE

-358 LYANNAVTPTM
+358 LYANNAVTPTV

-388 NETVY
+388 NESVY
-393 ENLFVRMDD
+393 EDLFVRKDL
-402 GELTAMEVQEIR
+402 GELTAMDVQENR

-423 FFMDA
+423 FFLDA

-434 AGVAEAKG
+434 AALVDAKR

-458 ELGRASKAA
+458 DAGRASKAA
-467 YYAVVKDLKT
+467 YYAVVQELET
-477 MVVERRFSPDGRMT
+477 MVAERRFSPDARMT
-491 PQEIYAAAK
+491 PQEINAAAK
-500 DLIAGQQEF
+500 ELIAGQQEAF
-509 FAVQLR
+509 ILGLR
-515 LDYDA
+515 LDYEAYVEDVNQDLSGVGLVLDPADPIASLDA
-520 YLKRI
+520 WWSNPDTDQTAQQRNYGRI
-525 QTQYSSYGLEFDLI
+525 KS
-539 NPLESLAEW
+539 
-548 WGSLSEGEQS
+548 
-558 AVSDRR
+558 
-564 YSDIKNTLQR
+564 TLMR
-574 EYINKGVLD
+574 EYINKGVLN

>member
-74 GLNVAA
+74 GLNMAA

-94 GENPLWNEESQGIR
+94 GENPLWNEESQSIR
-108 DKVLEAL
+108 EKVLEAL

-152 QAALASRQSGVVQL
+152 QAALASRQSSVVQL

-195 AANANVV
+195 AANADVV

-221 VGADPIRVLNL
+221 VGADPIRALNL

-311 YFSAG
+311 YFAAG
-316 FETGERVKAGE
+316 FEPGERVRAGE

-358 LYANNAVTPTM
+358 LYANNAVTPTV

-378 EPALRFATTS
+378 EPALLFATTS

-393 ENLFVRMDD
+393 ENLFVLLDD
-402 GELTAMEVQEIR
+402 GNLTAMEVRENR

-423 FFMDA
+423 FFMDEIE
-428 VATEED
+428 TEEE
-434 AGVAEAKG
+434 AGVAEAKS
-442 IAKATFQY
+442 IAKAAFQY

-458 ELGRASKAA
+458 DAGRASKAA

-491 PQEIYAAAK
+491 PQQIYAAAK
-500 DLIAGQQEF
+500 ELIAGQQEAF
-509 FAVQLR
+509 ILGLR
-515 LDYDA
+515 LDYEAYVEDVNQDLSGVGLVLDPADPIASLDA
-520 YLKRI
+520 WWSNPDTDQTAQQRNYGRI
-525 QTQYSSYGLEFDLI
+525 KS
-539 NPLESLAEW
+539 
-548 WGSLSEGEQS
+548 
-558 AVSDRR
+558 
-564 YSDIKNTLQR
+564 TLMR
-574 EYINKGVLD
+574 EYINKGVLN